1 MAKIGAA
8 KCACEYSL
16 LHLWRFFTAPTADIC
31 LLCEKNVLLRQYST
45 GKINTA
51 MNALEIIDKYCT
63 EERLRD
69 ILLTHSRA
77 VADKA
82 LDIVRCHPELE
93 ADAAF
98 IEEAALLHDIGIVH
112 VDAPAIACF
121 GTEPYIK
128 HGVLG
133 AELLRNEGLER
144 HALVCERHTGTGLT
158 LQQIMKQGLP
168 LPHRDMQPVSIEEQL
183 ICFADKFF
191 SKTKLD
197 REKTVEQARR
207 SLEKFG
213 EEGLVKFDAWCAR
226 FL

>member
-1 MAKIGAA
+1 MHPL
-8 KCACEYSL
+8 EL
-16 LHLWRFFTAPTADIC
+16 
-31 LLCEKNVLLRQYST
+31 
-45 GKINTA
+45 IN
-51 MNALEIIDKYCT
+51 KYCP
-63 EERLRD
+63 EEKLRH
-69 ILLTHSRA
+69 ILMLHSRA

-82 LDIVRCHPELE
+82 LSIARNHAELG
-93 ADAAF
+93 ADETF
-98 IEEAALLHDIGIVH
+98 IEEAALLHDIGIVC
-112 VDAPAIACF
+112 VDAPAISCY

-133 AELLRNEGLER
+133 AEILRREGLER

-158 LQQIMKQGLP
+158 LQQIIAQGLP
-168 LPHRDMQPVSIEEQL
+168 LPQREMQPVSIEEQI

-197 REKTVEQARR
+197 TEKTVEQARR

-213 EEGLVKFDAWCAR
+213 AEGLAKFDAWCER

>member
-1 MAKIGAA
+1 M
-8 KCACEYSL
+8 
-16 LHLWRFFTAPTADIC
+16 
-31 LLCEKNVLLRQYST
+31 NVQS
-45 GKINTA
+45 
-51 MNALEIIDKYCT
+51 IIDKYCR

-69 ILLTHSRA
+69 ILMQHSRS

-82 LDIVRCHPELE
+82 LSIARNHPELQ
-93 ADAAF
+93 ADEQF
-98 IEEAALLHDIGIVH
+98 IEEAALLHDIGIVS
-112 VDAPAIACF
+112 VDAPAIACC
-121 GTEPYIK
+121 GAEPYIC

-133 AELLRNEGLER
+133 AEMLRAEGMER

-158 LQQIMKQGLP
+158 LQQIIAQELP
-168 LPHRDMQPVSIEEQL
+168 LPHRDMQPVSVEEQI

-191 SKTKLD
+191 SKTKLE

-213 EEGLVKFDAWCAR
+213 AEGLVKFDAWCER